1 MLNTRRFRL
10 KASLSLFLVK
20 MFIIRF
26 SCYKGYVKWE
36 LGAVLN
42 CFRILWSE
50 LEEKRMLYCKMRHIE
65 RQNDL
70 CTKNANNRFLSK
82 IREYWID
89 VRLRIVK
96 LESGG
101 QQLPVT
107 KKNLS
112 RNVFILVKSSF
123 LFKVL
128 KTYVFTQITK
138 CSIVTH
144 LHHPELKS
152 RA

>member
-1 MLNTRRFRL
+1 
-10 KASLSLFLVK
+10 
-20 MFIIRF
+20 
-26 SCYKGYVKWE
+26 
-36 LGAVLN
+36 
-42 CFRILWSE
+42 
-50 LEEKRMLYCKMRHIE
+50 MLYCKMRHKE
-65 RQNDL
+65 RQNDF

-112 RNVFILVKSSF
+112 RNILIF
-123 LFKVL
+123 QNPLFYWK
-128 KTYVFTQITK
+128 Y
-138 CSIVTH
+138 
-144 LHHPELKS
+144 
-152 RA
+152 

>member
-1 MLNTRRFRL
+1 
-10 KASLSLFLVK
+10 
-20 MFIIRF
+20 
-26 SCYKGYVKWE
+26 
-36 LGAVLN
+36 
-42 CFRILWSE
+42 
-50 LEEKRMLYCKMRHIE
+50 MLYCKMRHIE
-65 RQNDL
+65 HQNDL

-112 RNVFILVKSSF
+112 RNIFNL
-123 LFKVL
+123 
-128 KTYVFTQITK
+128 
-138 CSIVTH
+138 
-144 LHHPELKS
+144 
-152 RA
+152 

>member
-1 MLNTRRFRL
+1 MLKIRRFRL

-20 MFIIRF
+20 NAYYTFFMLQGVCKMRC
-26 SCYKGYVKWE
+26 S
-36 LGAVLN
+36 AVLN
-42 CFRILWSE
+42 CFWILWSE

-65 RQNDL
+65 RQNDF

-112 RNVFILVKSSF
+112 RNIFNLEKSSF
-123 LFKVL
+123 LLKVL